1 MINQLDHYVNDLRG
15 KRFVIYGFAALWPRY
30 LSPYGLDTHL
40 ASRGAIFEGKLSP
53 QTDYVVIGDGREKG
67 KADAERKAE
76 KLRKQGHP
84 VKTLTTHQFFHL
96 LRPELTGLR
105 FAFTGGFQFQAADLE
120 EEPGKILSRY
130 GAVAADALTPEVDI
144 LVVGERRAQGKT
156 AALREVEDLN
166 KAGANI
172 QMLDEDSYY
181 SLIAVMAAPQDKL
194 DLVGFVVQMRGLID
208 TKRTDRAIQMLK
220 EESYKLYAEVQPDSV
235 AGIVKSQSSAN
246 RYYASWIQSDGKYGC
261 YDHGLSRCFG
271 LQGAICKHILVL
283 LIGLTRS
290 GDLGSEQALQW
301 VTTGR
306 RKSPSKSE
314 DQSALMLLRYKGV
327 EAGEIDWRPTE
338 TVPEDYYL
346 L

>member
-1 MINQLDHYVNDLRG
+1 MTNHLNHYVNDLRG
-15 KRFVIYGFAALWPRY
+15 KRFVVYGFDSVWPRY
-30 LSPYGLDTHL
+30 LSPLGIKLHL
-40 ASRGAIFEGKLSP
+40 ASRGAVFEDEPSA
-53 QTDYVVIGDGREKG
+53 QTDYVMFGNGREKG
-67 KADAERKAE
+67 KAKAVRKVEA
-76 KLRKQGHP
+76 LRQKGHP
-84 VKTLTTHQFFHL
+84 IQALTTHQFFHL
-96 LRPELTGLR
+96 LRPDITGLR
-105 FAFTGGFQFQAADLE
+105 FAFTGAFVIQAAALE
-120 EEPGKILSRY
+120 GDPMQILTRY

-156 AALREVEDLN
+156 AALREVEELN

-172 QMLDEDSYY
+172 QMLDEDTYF
-181 SLIAVMAAPQDKL
+181 SLLSVMAAPQDEL

-220 EESYKLYAEVQPDSV
+220 EESYKLYADVQPDSV

-261 YDHGLSRCFG
+261 YDHELSRCFG

-283 LIGLTRS
+283 LIGLTRN
-290 GDLGSEQALQW
+290 GDLAPEQALQW

-306 RKSPSKSE
+306 HKSPSKSE